1 MIAFLRGILLKK
13 NTQSLTIDV
22 SGVGYEVLV
31 PLSTLYHLAEEG
43 EAVALHIHTRLRDD
57 TLQLFGFQTEIEKEL
72 FLMLTTVSGIGPRL
86 AVNILSGIGPHEL
99 LDAIAEGNAPG
110 LQAIPGI
117 GKKTSERISL
127 ELKDRA
133 LKARNGLGTTIA
145 ETATTP
151 GENQFLDDALSALLN
166 LGYSQKAA
174 REAVER
180 AGAAVAKPNLETV
193 IREALRLLA

>member
-13 NTQSLTIDV
+13 NTQSLIIDV
-22 SGVGYEVLV
+22 NGVGYEVLV
-31 PLSTLYHLAEEG
+31 PLSTLYHLADEG

-57 TLQLFGFQTEIEKEL
+57 TLQLFGFQTEIEKEI
-72 FLMLTTVSGIGPRL
+72 FLMLITVSGIGPRL

-99 LDAIAEGNAPG
+99 LDAIAEGNAPS

-117 GKKTSERISL
+117 GKKSSERISL

-133 LKARNGLGTTIA
+133 LKARNRLGTTVA
-145 ETATTP
+145 ETPGKP

-166 LGYSQKAA
+166 LGYAQKAA
-174 REAVER
+174 KEAVER
-180 AGAAVAKPNLETV
+180 AGTAVIKPDLEAV